1 MVTSDP
7 NITNVENNS
16 KNGVIREEFNVQYS
30 WFLVVFFTIYLTSF
44 LVPAFL
50 FMIYI
55 FQFFLPYFLET
66 KSFLTLFIE
75 IKPLVALITMPLVII
90 GCYLV
95 RLFFVSLTTR
105 IFWRLTERKTPSRD
119 GIIPRNFSSQTL
131 QSYHKRSFL
140 IKYGKNTFMKGAF
153 PWLGNWF
160 FNFVGSIEIGKG
172 TTLE

>member
-55 FQFFLPYFLET
+55 FQFFLPYYLKPKIFL
-66 KSFLTLFIE
+66 L
-75 IKPLVALITMPLVII
+75 
-90 GCYLV
+90 
-95 RLFFVSLTTR
+95 
-105 IFWRLTERKTPSRD
+105 
-119 GIIPRNFSSQTL
+119 
-131 QSYHKRSFL
+131 
-140 IKYGKNTFMKGAF
+140 
-153 PWLGNWF
+153 
-160 FNFVGSIEIGKG
+160 
-172 TTLE
+172 